1 VHDHDS
7 GDDGDFVVGV
17 GDDDDDDDDS
27 VGGYDIR
34 SIIIIVNIINAS
46 V

>member
-7 GDDGDFVVGV
+7 GDDC
-17 GDDDDDDDDS
+17 DDCVAAVAAADDDS
-27 VGGYDIR
+27 VCGYDIR

-46 V
+46 A

>member
-1 VHDHDS
+1 MHDHDN
-7 GDDGDFVVGV
+7 GDDCVAAAA
-17 GDDDDDDDDS
+17 DDDDDDDS
-27 VGGYDIR
+27 VCGYDIR